1 MDRWCLAHIYLG
13 VVVVIHRWKKVDINR
28 FCAWKIIGKYI
39 WNLTNPNTIPII
51 TKKTTNA
58 CLFKDPKYKYND
70 KYANSQNDKHKYD
83 NFMVFG
89 VWNPP
94 KLWYPNIFVPNYA
107 GPWPQ
112 YSGWAAWQVAIIAY
126 KSWQVTL
133 FIGKFLFKLWVQS
146 FYSYLTQGRIIHWAK
161 GGYSP
166 GAPQDR
172 GHHIGWL

>member
-1 MDRWCLAHIYLG
+1 MVSSPYLVG
-13 VVVVIHRWKKVDINR
+13 SSYCHSQMKKVNISC

-51 TKKTTNA
+51 TKKTTNTF
-58 CLFKDPKYKYND
+58 LFKDPKYKYND

-107 GPWPQ
+107 GPWSYPLVE
-112 YSGWAAWQVAIIAY
+112 G
-126 KSWQVTL
+126 
-133 FIGKFLFKLWVQS
+133 FLHIYMFFFLSFALLWYDLLCW
-146 FYSYLTQGRIIHWAK
+146 FFFRGR
-161 GGYSP
+161 GGSP
-166 GAPQDR
+166 SRYTYGEKNKVINRRVSQWVER
-172 GHHIGWL
+172 ELW